1 MHCVK
6 NCAFSSEA
14 PFSKQLEEW
23 VVTGGAFAIAA
34 VSVNALVLLLT
45 GVEDVTPGVI
55 AGSSM
60 AFSACGI
67 HRLQHAWRG
76 DRVVQEWSDLEMLA
90 DFSMLFLSS
99 TGLTYLGL
107 RLGKYPVKKW
117 EMVRMEVLSLLAMG
131 GISKMMNEKPS

>member
-1 MHCVK
+1 MDYVK
-6 NCAFSSEA
+6 NCAFSSGA

-23 VVTGGAFAIAA
+23 VVTGGSFAIAA
-34 VSVNALVLLLT
+34 ASINALVLLLT
-45 GVEDVTPGVI
+45 GVEDVKPGVI

-76 DRVVQEWSDLEMLA
+76 DRMVQDWSDLEIMA
-90 DFSMLFLSS
+90 DFSMLFIFS

-117 EMVRMEVLSLLAMG
+117 EMVRMDVLSLLAMG
-131 GISKMMNEKPS
+131 GISKMMNEKAV